1 MHHDEPIQPPLIHDP
16 KSITLRVTGM
26 APQERWNCDV
36 TEEEG
41 ARRFESMIEEIRQ
54 ACAAL

>member
-1 MHHDEPIQPPLIHDP
+1 MHHDQPIQPPIIHDP

-41 ARRFESMIEEIRQ
+41 ARMFESMVEEIRQ